1 MKVNVRYF
9 LELKKATS
17 KKEESIDVKVPTVE
31 SLLKTLVS
39 KYGEEVAKMIVDEKT
54 KVIGTRVKVLVN
66 GRDIRFLEFLDT
78 QLAEGDTV
86 SVMPALR

>member
-17 KKEESIDVKVPTVE
+17 KKEESIDVEVPTVD
-31 SLLKTLVS
+31 SLLKVIVS
-39 KYGEEVAKMIVDEKT
+39 KYGEEVSKMIVDEKT
-54 KVIGTRVKVLVN
+54 KVIGARVKVLVN
-66 GRDIRFLEFLDT
+66 GRDIRFLNFLNT
-78 QLAEGDTV
+78 RLAEDDTV